1 MVQCV
6 VAIFAA
12 CLTVNCA
19 LADSPLRVTLIGA
32 DHPSGVYLAK
42 EAATFSLLFE
52 NLADRDM
59 PLAGHIAFGPV
70 PAPKK
75 PFKSQVTVPI
85 AATAVGAGKSVKLDV
100 PVAFSAAGPYELHFQ
115 PDATSDVAIVHP
127 SGLQLLAIFPPRGVG
142 GAGAD
147 SAKPPVNP
155 WVTPLPRCAA
165 AIAGFFPD
173 FAARTSIH
181 RFLLDEAF
189 LFDPEARR
197 VPVVGASL
205 EASGDQLAALFG
217 DFAKAKSSLIL
228 RVSVPVLDTPD
239 PKSVAAF
246 NQYIADA
253 MIRSHH
259 TLTAIAVTPDLPA
272 TVELTDDQI
281 LAYRAYYLAAY
292 AAAKKPAA
300 GEKPILLLGSGDA
313 LLTHKLLFT
322 RTAKTTDLHAY
333 VDALAITDLS
343 LQLPLARKLLEDTKT
358 PIWLLPPTGKQNA
371 EVRMQSIDPSVPS
384 LALAESLAIIPVPSP
399 TEDRGVTAHLF
410 GGAVLFQRLHPE
422 ALPYIAI
429 FQGEDYAV
437 AAVGSF
443 QGNAPVAGSAAAG
456 SETRPSTT
464 EARPSATA
472 PSDPQSLANL
482 EVGDDT
488 QSLRVVD
495 TAGNTVDCRVG
506 DTLYV
511 PVQDRMVYVLQT
523 GNAEDLAALLR
534 TATAHNLPSPAP
546 GK

>member
-1 MVQCV
+1 MCGV
-6 VAIFAA
+6 
-12 CLTVNCA
+12 VNCA
-19 LADSPLRVTLIGA
+19 LADSPLRVTLLAA
-32 DHPSGVYLAK
+32 DHPSGIYLAK

-70 PAPKK
+70 PAGKK

-85 AATAVGAGKSVKLDV
+85 AATAVGAGKSVKLEV
-100 PVAFSAAGPYELHFQ
+100 PVTFSAAGAYELHFQ
-115 PDATSDVAIVHP
+115 PDATSDILVVHP
-127 SGLQLLAIFPPRGVG
+127 SGLQLLAIFTPR
-142 GAGAD
+142 GAGAE
-147 SAKPPVNP
+147 SGKVPVNP
-155 WVTPLPRCAA
+155 WIMPLPRCAA
-165 AIAGFFPD
+165 AIADFLPD

-205 EASGDQLAALFG
+205 EASGDQLAVLFA
-217 DFAKAKSSLIL
+217 DFAKAKSALIL

-253 MIRSHH
+253 MVRSHH
-259 TLTAIAVTPDLPA
+259 MLTAIAVAPDLPA

-292 AAAKKPAA
+292 AAAKKPGA

-333 VDALAITDLS
+333 IDALAITDLS

-358 PIWLLPPTGKQNA
+358 PIWLLPPAGKQNA
-371 EVRMQSIDPSVPS
+371 EVRMQGIEPSVPS
-384 LALAESLAIIPVPSP
+384 LALAESLAIIPVPP
-399 TEDRGVTAHLF
+399 PAEDRGVTAHLF
-410 GGAVLFQRLHPE
+410 GGAVIFQRLHPE

-437 AAVGSF
+437 AAVGGF
-443 QGNAPVAGSAAAG
+443 QGNVPVLGSAAAG
-456 SETRPSTT
+456 AETRPSVAD
-464 EARPSATA
+464 ARSSATA
-472 PSDPQSLANL
+472 PSEPQSLANL

-495 TAGNTVDCRVG
+495 TAGNTVDCRIG

-511 PVQDRMVYVLQT
+511 PVQERMVYVLQT
-523 GNAEDLAALLR
+523 GSAEDLAALLR
-534 TATAHNLPSPAP
+534 TATAHNMPSPAP